1 MGHTSGRARVLRMAA
16 AMSAMGVALPRRSVA
31 RCGTKKI
38 GQERVYVPGG
48 SMVNVA
54 EKIGS
59 NIKNRRRFLA
69 EVRDLRNTE
78 DDIMAKPSLL
88 KNVQQMRLLSKAEK
102 LGLLSL
108 LEGAGLSLT
117 KIEELGLLS
126 TVEKLGVLSA
136 AEDRDLP
143 TKLLLP
149 ALALG
154 RLWRQ

>member
-1 MGHTSGRARVLRMAA
+1 
-16 AMSAMGVALPRRSVA
+16 
-31 RCGTKKI
+31 
-38 GQERVYVPGG
+38 
-48 SMVNVA
+48 MVNVA
-54 EKIGS
+54 ENVPGLNIK

-69 EVRDLRNTE
+69 EVKDLRNTE

-126 TVEKLGVLSA
+126 TAEKVGMS
-136 AEDRDLP
+136 DKR
-143 TKLLLP
+143 T
-149 ALALG
+149 
-154 RLWRQ
+154 